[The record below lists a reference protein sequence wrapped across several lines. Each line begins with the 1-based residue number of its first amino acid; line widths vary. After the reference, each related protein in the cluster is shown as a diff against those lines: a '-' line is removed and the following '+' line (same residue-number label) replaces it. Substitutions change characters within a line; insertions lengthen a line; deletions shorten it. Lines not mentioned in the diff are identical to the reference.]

1 MRGESVTR
9 EIGAA
14 VNTALSTERFDLMVA
29 PRTSAARVALGRTA
43 GVLDAAR
50 HTLPDGQRLTRAG
63 AGGLTRLE
71 RFAAW
76 SVEMLRLAVDAL
88 TRERSQ
94 WLPESRFEETS
105 ILRTRLGI
113 QRYARDIGLNV
124 AVLFVVLL
132 VFVAALAF

>member
-1 MRGESVTR
+1 
-9 EIGAA
+9 
-14 VNTALSTERFDLMVA
+14 
-29 PRTSAARVALGRTA
+29 
-43 GVLDAAR
+43 
-50 HTLPDGQRLTRAG
+50 
-63 AGGLTRLE
+63 
-71 RFAAW
+71 
-76 SVEMLRLAVDAL
+76 MLRLAVDAL